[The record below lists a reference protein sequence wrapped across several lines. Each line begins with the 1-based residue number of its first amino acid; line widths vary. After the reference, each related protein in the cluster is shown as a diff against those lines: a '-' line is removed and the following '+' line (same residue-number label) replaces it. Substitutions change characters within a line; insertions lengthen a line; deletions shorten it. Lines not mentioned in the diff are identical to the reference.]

1 MKNAKLFG
9 LMKDPIT
16 KRQIS
21 KIEKDL
27 EYLGIDDLVVS
38 VMSIEDQ
45 KEDNGII
52 RVNLKD
58 GYTLYLKGIMFS
70 WDDGYYSKDNIR
82 IEDLKG
88 KTTKVKRL
96 DQIVPTFEKLLK
108 NHISTKRVANFY
120 LRKMK

>member
-1 MKNAKLFG
+1 MKNARLFG

-16 KRQIS
+16 KKQIS
-21 KIEKDL
+21 RLERDL
-27 EYLGIDDLVVS
+27 EYLGIDGLIVNIMPID
-38 VMSIEDQ
+38 DQ
-45 KEDNGII
+45 KEDKGII

-58 GYTLYLKGIMFS
+58 GYTLHLKGIMFS
-70 WDDGYYSKDNIR
+70 WEDGYFSKDNIR

-96 DQIVPTFEKLLK
+96 DQIIPTFEKLLK
-108 NHISTKRVANFY
+108 NHISTKRIASKY